1 MAFLIK
7 SISFSSIKVD
17 LKHFFFQSK
26 LHSKQPISILKTF
39 RFSKFV
45 LFSSSEL
52 FVPNIHILSSPK
64 PVVCLFSKA
73 TDNYSSPYQPASPH
87 LTTTQRL
94 VSHLFSTSWH
104 LFFLQPTSASSSLR
118 ESHLSCPT
126 QVGADIDT
134 GSGGLHLSFLDKN
147 YIQATKHMPMISNL
161 KWK

>member
-118 ESHLSCPT
+118 DMPPVLSN
-126 QVGADIDT
+126 T
-134 GSGGLHLSFLDKN
+134 GWSRHRHWLWWVASVLPRQKLYSGHEAYAYDK
-147 YIQATKHMPMISNL
+147 
-161 KWK
+161 